1 MPGIG
6 GRTHVPDDQSV
17 SDLAAYLEGAIRHG
31 GNVDRD
37 LLTPQLEPEMNLIR
51 CKHSAPV
58 RDCLSREQF
67 TADDHCIAQRR

>member
-1 MPGIG
+1 MFPMINPSPTSPHIL
-6 GRTHVPDDQSV
+6 RARS
-17 SDLAAYLEGAIRHG
+17 AHG

-58 RDCLSREQF
+58 RDCLSCEQL
-67 TADDHCIAQRR
+67 TTDDHRVAQRR